1 MDLHG
6 QVQFFRERDVR
17 AEGFSL
23 QFFGGFSGAEEVHAR
38 LADGHNLV
46 GVGGGEAV
54 HFGHGVFEAGVV
66 PWLVFERQPV
76 WARHPAVTVEHGFV
90 GVYGDGRMHGLGVFA
105 CHVDGRHEVRQFASA
120 VDDAFD
126 SDLLRLVQQFVDAV
140 YGDFRLSF
148 FLRFVAH
155 GPRERHDGRHMRVVV
170 DDVRVLGKWLRCWRP
185 AAVTMVFAHASSLRS
200 MAVLLR
206 KPRYSSMAV

>member
-1 MDLHG
+1 M
-6 QVQFFRERDVR
+6 
-17 AEGFSL
+17 
-23 QFFGGFSGAEEVHAR
+23 
-38 LADGHNLV
+38 
-46 GVGGGEAV
+46 
-54 HFGHGVFEAGVV
+54 
-66 PWLVFERQPV
+66 
-76 WARHPAVTVEHGFV
+76 TVEHGFV

-170 DDVRVLGKWLRCWRP
+170 DDVRVLGE
-185 AAVTMVFAHASSLRS
+185 VV
-200 MAVLLR
+200 AVLAPSCGHDGVCSCLQPTLDGSLASEAALFIDGSGINQR
-206 KPRYSSMAV
+206 TSICFAA